1 MLNYRPIKEAL
12 LSFSLSLF
20 ALLFAILLPFMRSM
34 SDRHIRI
41 YIIQEN
47 VFKFLYFFLSLHFE
61 IFNDVSSSR
70 FELSL
75 FLFSLVEIGIYIHM
89 KFALMMMVVMMLMC
103 FDQHLNLRVMCASL
117 LFLMKMMMMM
127 MMIDEIMRLKA
138 TLIEKK
144 LNHRFF
150 VY

>member
-41 YIIQEN
+41 YNIQES
-47 VFKFLYFFLSLHFE
+47 VFKSLSFFF
-61 IFNDVSSSR
+61 FSR
-70 FELSL
+70 FISKFSMTYLHLVSNSLSL
-75 FLFSLVEIGIYIHM
+75 FFSLVEIGIYIHM

-117 LFLMKMMMMM
+117 RFLMMM

-144 LNHRFF
+144 LNHRFLCIN
-150 VY
+150 